1 MKYSCVKWK
10 DKSDIPIISN
20 KHTDPEMVALTNR
33 RGDQKYNYS
42 IARDYNDR
50 ISGIDC
56 TD

>member
-33 RGDQKYNYS
+33 RGDQK
-42 IARDYNDR
+42 
-50 ISGIDC
+50 
-56 TD
+56 